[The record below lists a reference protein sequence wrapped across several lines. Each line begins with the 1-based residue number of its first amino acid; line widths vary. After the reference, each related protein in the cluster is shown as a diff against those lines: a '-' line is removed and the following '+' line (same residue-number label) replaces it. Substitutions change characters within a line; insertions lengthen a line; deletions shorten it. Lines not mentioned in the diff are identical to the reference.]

1 MRIYFLPPERAF
13 SYVVHTEI
21 SPLEQM
27 VAPVADV
34 VPEGQT
40 EHSLAPETEY
50 VPAAQSVRTPS
61 TQEDPAGH
69 RVRQVRLPVEKDS
82 GGQGVQLPAPE
93 AEYVPAGHAARTP
106 LTQ

>member
-1 MRIYFLPPERAF
+1 
-13 SYVVHTEI
+13 
-21 SPLEQM
+21 
-27 VAPVADV
+27 VADA

-40 EHSLAPETEY
+40 EHSLAPDAEY

-69 RVRQVRLPVEKDS
+69 RVRQVKAPPVEKDS